1 MVALRG
7 VGGPNRLQYSFLR
20 FLYSV
25 RPPTG
30 EGRQG
35 KALWEGCDASRVA
48 ERGQSDLQSTVP
60 GDVRDED
67 VGAQVPLLAHG
78 PCALVH
84 QSRFALLSGGA
95 LVAGHGSSALLSG
108 ACQHAH
114 ESYVA
119 CLREPYASLCVAH
132 QLVHA
137 PYSSVHVLLHDA
149 ELQDHRLH
157 SVTSVPDSSVHAR
170 YSCAHAPLH
179 DAELQGHRHGH
190 SVTSVPDSSVHA
202 PLHDAELQGHLVH
215 APCAHV
221 LLHDAE
227 LRDRHPCLAQVL
239 VPSAQQ
245 TGALTLLVLQEVLLD
260 DPFALHELLAA
271 DVLPPAS
278 CLFDLQSLAISLR
291 FADLLQQ
298 LGFGHSSAVER
309 HVSLRIAA

>member
-25 RPPTG
+25 RLPTG

-35 KALWEGCDASRVA
+35 KALWEGCDAARVA
-48 ERGQSDLQSTVP
+48 ERGQSDLQSTACGRCAQRSTVP

-149 ELQDHRLH
+149 ELQDHHL
-157 SVTSVPDSSVHAR
+157 
-170 YSCAHAPLH
+170 
-179 DAELQGHRHGH
+179 H

-215 APCAHV
+215 APCVHV

-227 LRDRHPCLAQVL
+227 LRDHHPCLAQVL

-245 TGALTLLVLQEVLLD
+245 TGALTLLVLLD

-298 LGFGHSSAVER
+298 LDFGHSSAVER